1 MEENKNMTT
10 GWTQAEMEEGHVE
23 QPQPERAKG
32 VPDLSR
38 KMELAGKTVR
48 HNGYEFTYDEL
59 GYCVS
64 AVKVQVG

>member
-1 MEENKNMTT
+1 MEENKKNT
-10 GWTQAEMEEGHVE
+10 GWTEAEMAEGFIE

-48 HNGYEFTYDEL
+48 RGGYDFTYDEE

>member
-1 MEENKNMTT
+1 MEENKKNT
-10 GWTQAEMEEGHVE
+10 GWTEAEMAEGFVE
-23 QPQPERAKG
+23 QPQPERAAG

-48 HNGYEFTYDEL
+48 RAGYEFTYDEL

>member
-1 MEENKNMTT
+1 MEENKKNT

>member
-1 MEENKNMTT
+1 MEENKKNT
-10 GWTQAEMEEGHVE
+10 GWTEAEMNEGFVE
-23 QPQPERAKG
+23 QAQPERAKG

-48 HNGYEFTYDEL
+48 RGGYDFTYDEE

>member
-1 MEENKNMTT
+1 
-10 GWTQAEMEEGHVE
+10 MEEGHVE

>member
-1 MEENKNMTT
+1 MEENKKNT

-38 KMELAGKTVR
+38 KMELAGKTVC

>member
-23 QPQPERAKG
+23 QPQPERAAG

-38 KMELAGKTVR
+38 KVELAGKTVR
-48 HNGYEFTYDEL
+48 RQGYEFTYDEL

>member
-38 KMELAGKTVR
+38 KMELAVKTVR

-64 AVKVQVG
+64 AVTGLVG